1 MAYCEI
7 HPIKSTLRKA
17 LDYVTKPEKTDGG
30 RLVSS
35 YGCTPETADV
45 EFFYTISQG
54 MNKGDN
60 LAHHMIQSF
69 APGEVTPEEAHKLG
83 QEWAEKVLKGKYE
96 YVIATHTDSRCVN
109 NHIMFCATNFV
120 DHHKYISNERTLAQ
134 IRRLSD
140 DLCRTHGLSVIETTE
155 RSAKSKSGKEYH
167 AAREGRGWK
176 SKLYRLIDDTIP
188 HVKTFDELLQRISA
202 AGYEVSRTKKVLK
215 FRAPGQDKFTRGHDD
230 YTEMRIRE
238 RIAGGASRKPQR
250 DDKGVN
256 LVIDI
261 QNSIKAQQNEGYKR
275 WAKVFNLKETSKAV
289 NYLTEHN
296 ITDREQLARI
306 VKDAA
311 TKFDKTAADL
321 RGIEKRLSDVLL
333 TMKHTENY
341 RRMKPT
347 YDKYLAAKNKDRYYS
362 EHESSLILFH
372 AAKKGLADLGIKG
385 RASIPADLHKEY
397 GKLQNK
403 KDSLYRSYR
412 TQKKEVRELE
422 IIKANVDSLLEP
434 PRLERESKEKQR

>member
-17 LDYVTKPEKTDGG
+17 LDYITKPEKTDCG

-45 EFFYTISQG
+45 EFLYTISQG

-109 NHIMFCATNFV
+109 NHIMFCATNFA
-120 DHHKYISNERTLAQ
+120 DHHKYVSNKRTLAQ

-140 DLCRTHGLSVIETTE
+140 DLCREHGLSVIKTE
-155 RSAKSKSGKEYH
+155 GRNPKSKSGKEYH

-176 SKLYRLIDDTIP
+176 AKLYKLIDDTIP
-188 HVKTFDELLQRISA
+188 RVKTFEEFLQEIKA
-202 AGYEVSRTKKVLK
+202 AGYEISCTARVLK

-275 WAKVFNLKETSKAV
+275 WAKVFNLKKTAKAV
-289 NYLTEHN
+289 NYLSAHN
-296 ITDREQLARI
+296 ITNREQLNQI
-306 VKDAA
+306 VTDTTAKLE
-311 TKFDKTAADL
+311 KTTADL
-321 RGIEKRLSDVLL
+321 KAVERRASDVLL
-333 TMKHTENY
+333 TMKHLENY
-341 RRMKPT
+341 RRMKPI
-347 YDKYLAAKNKDRYYS
+347 YDKYRATKNKDRFYA
-362 EHESSLILFH
+362 EHESSLILFN
-372 AAKKGLADLGIKG
+372 AAKKGLADLGVTG
-385 RASIPADLHKEY
+385 RVSAADLNREY
-397 GKLQNK
+397 EKLQNR

-412 TQKKEVRELE
+412 TQKKKVRELE
-422 IIKANVDSLLEP
+422 TIQANVNSLLEP
-434 PRLERESKEKQR
+434 HGPERHIEKER

>member
-7 HPIKSTLRKA
+7 HPIKSTLKKA
-17 LDYVTKPEKTDGG
+17 LDYITKPEKTDGG

-45 EFFYTISQG
+45 EFLYTISQG

-109 NHIMFCATNFV
+109 NHIMFCATNFA
-120 DHHKYISNERTLAQ
+120 DHHKYVSNERTLAQ

-140 DLCRTHGLSVIETTE
+140 DLCREHGLSVIKTE
-155 RSAKSKSGKEYH
+155 GRNPKSKSGKEYH

-176 SKLYRLIDDTIP
+176 AKLYKLIDDTIP
-188 HVKTFDELLQRISA
+188 RVKTFEEFLREIKA
-202 AGYEVSRTKKVLK
+202 AGYEISCTARVLK

-250 DDKGVN
+250 DDQGIKS
-256 LVIDI
+256 VIDI
-261 QNSIKAQQNEGYKR
+261 PTNQKAQENEGYKR
-275 WAKVFNLKETSKAV
+275 WAKVFNLKQEAKAI
-289 NYLTEHN
+289 NYLAEHN
-296 ITDREQLARI
+296 ISDLGQLTAK
-306 VKDAA
+306 VEEA
-311 TKFDKTAADL
+311 TAKLEKTTADL
-321 RGIEKRLSDVLL
+321 KAVERKASDVLL
-333 TMKHTENY
+333 TMKHLENY
-341 RRMKPT
+341 RRMKPI
-347 YDKYLAAKNKDRYYS
+347 YDKYRATKNKDRFYA
-362 EHESSLILFH
+362 EHGSSLILFD
-372 AAKKGLADLGIKG
+372 AAKRGLADLGVTG
-385 RASIPADLHKEY
+385 RVSAADLHREY
-397 GKLQNK
+397 EKLQNK

-412 TQKKEVRELE
+412 TQKKKVREIE
-422 IIKANVDSLLEP
+422 TIHANVESLLKP
-434 PRLERESKEKQR
+434 PKLEQRQEEKER